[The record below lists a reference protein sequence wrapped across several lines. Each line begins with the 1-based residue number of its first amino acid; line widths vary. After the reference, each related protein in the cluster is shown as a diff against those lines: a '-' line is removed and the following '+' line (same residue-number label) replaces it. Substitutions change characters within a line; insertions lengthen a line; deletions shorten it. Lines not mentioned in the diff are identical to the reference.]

1 MYVAHRAAVIAAW
14 PVRSVSSETSVASS
28 ARDKARRD
36 ETRFFFSNEAF
47 FITSRDACVPSFFPA
62 FSRASEKTAPHCRP
76 RVMEIHAFRLTP
88 GQDLKKSLL
97 SYAKGAKLEA
107 ACVVT
112 CVGSLS
118 KVSLRLAERGWWQTR
133 VERDGVPG
141 GAIRDREPGGHGV
154 QARLPPAHVALGL
167 PGQRRRR
174 ARPGRVRGVH
184 HGGDG
189 AGRVRRARLHA

>member
-1 MYVAHRAAVIAAW
+1 MGFFHHLPRRLC
-14 PVRSVSSETSVASS
+14 PELFPGFFTSV
-28 ARDKARRD
+28 RED
-36 ETRFFFSNEAF
+36 
-47 FITSRDACVPSFFPA
+47 
-62 FSRASEKTAPHCRP
+62 PHCLAARFA
-76 RVMEIHAFRLTP
+76 EIHAFRLTP

-118 KVSLRLAERGWWQTR
+118 KVSLRLANADGGKRGSNETVSLEERFEIVSLAGTVSRHGCHPHMSLSDYQGN
-133 VERDGVPG
+133 VV
-141 GAIRDREPGGHGV
+141 GGHVLDG
-154 QARLPPAHVALGL
+154 
-167 PGQRRRR
+167 
-174 ARPGRVRGVH
+174 GVH